1 MILFPTLPFGRQPKS
16 VSQPLLAKIRALLLQ
31 HRRTKPD
38 PPRARL
44 RSLDVIPLAFN
55 LPRSTNVQTI
65 TQAILPE
72 GLLHRWD
79 SLSLSCTFT
88 LTLLDQLL
96 AFFAVSSSSSHKKI
110 PPLLTWN
117 PSSLATI
124 HNVPSPKL
132 NHILKYSRT
141 HICLLQE
148 TQWTSIQFKHIM
160 LSAPFTDLTHTESIS
175 DFSSGV
181 ATFLPRPFYA
191 SQHKI
196 VSPGFILSTST
207 SLQGLSCEIIN
218 VYLHPRKVQELGN
231 TLRSHLQTSDSRA
244 HNFRTIG

>member
-1 MILFPTLPFGRQPKS
+1 MTLFPTLPFGRQS
-16 VSQPLLAKIRALLLQ
+16 RSASQSLLATIRSLLMQ

-55 LPRSTNVQTI
+55 LPRSACIRDITNT
-65 TQAILPE
+65 ILPDSP
-72 GLLHRWD
+72 LQCWN

-96 AFFAVSSSSSHKKI
+96 KFFADTSSSSHKKI

-124 HNVPSPKL
+124 HNQPSPKL

-148 TQWTSIQFKHIM
+148 TQWTSVQFKHIH
-160 LSAPFTDLTHTESIS
+160 LSAPFTDLTHSESIPNL
-175 DFSSGV
+175 SSGV
-181 ATFLPRPFYA
+181 ATFLPRPFY
-191 SQHKI
+191 SQQHKI
-196 VSPGFILSTST
+196 VSPGFILSTT
-207 SLQGLSCEIIN
+207 TLIQGLSCEIIN
-218 VYLHPRKVQELGN
+218 VYLRPFGAP
-231 TLRSHLQTSDSRA
+231 HLFLPSPLNMMPS
-244 HNFRTIG
+244 G